1 MAKKKKT
8 KRQKIES
15 LYGWLGVFLAID
27 LFFFC
32 DSVIDMAGV
41 KSPLI
46 RIWIDLAVVY
56 GVIKLYSTLID
67 KHLDKKYGK
76 VHVRTMEG

>member
-15 LYGWLGVFLAID
+15 IYGWIGVFFAID

-32 DSVIDMAGV
+32 DGVFNMVGV

-56 GVIKLYSTLID
+56 GALKLYSTLID
-67 KHLDKKYGK
+67 KHLDKKYGTEK
-76 VHVRTMEG
+76 